1 MLFKLC
7 SYPGSEY
14 FKAYDFILKDM
25 ILIEIPVDQNYFRFD
40 GELQMTNTNK
50 QSISKQMSLCID
62 NSKNLQ
68 FQITKQYIDILMSKI
83 CINPLNCKKSKDLQ
97 NFKIDDKIF
106 NFNIKGINFSILD
119 KGIFINNSNKK
130 DYKKI

>member
-40 GELQMTNTNK
+40 GELQMTNTDK